1 MGKKAIRSVRNV
13 SIKKNSIRCRSIS
26 IKKNNTHCRSIS
38 IKEAINHYTGIFAVI
53 LPVLT
58 AFLTAFLTAVFISIS
73 FLVLS
78 STGACAQS
86 KKEIADKEIIDKGT
100 KLSITLEETREPIPD
115 ILALDLKVD
124 VTTAKEAEAINI
136 LGAIDNVLRNLNL
149 DYKGGKYS
157 VYKNCWW
164 EKGKQRCTGYKGSI
178 GYLFELKN
186 AASQNQIFEA
196 LERFKE
202 RYEKK
207 MSLEEMNF
215 SVSQPE
221 WRISEKEYHKVED
234 ELKFKIIDTA
244 KDFSDR
250 VSKKLGKT
258 CYISDIDYDV
268 KRPLPI
274 GPYYGAKA
282 ANLMERSIDAPE
294 PKKEE
299 KTVSVRAGVKLRCE

>member
-1 MGKKAIRSVRNV
+1 MV
-13 SIKKNSIRCRSIS
+13 S

-58 AFLTAFLTAVFISIS
+58 AVFISIS

-78 STGACAQS
+78 STNACAQS
-86 KKEIADKEIIDKGT
+86 KKEIAEDKITENQIT
-100 KLSITLEETREPIPD
+100 KLSITLEETRELIPD

-178 GYLFELKN
+178 EYLFELKN

-202 RYEKK
+202 RYEKE

-282 ANLMERSIDAPE
+282 ANLMERSIEAPE
-294 PKKEE
+294 PKREE
-299 KTVSVRAGVKLRCE
+299 KTVNVKAGIKLRCE